1 MSLKIIF
8 YAYIL
13 GGFTLV
19 PLLLCALVAYT
30 IYTSEPVSE
39 DSKAKSI
46 VTEEDVGK
54 DVPDVQDMPK
64 TRKGWL
70 TVRRT
75 FEESTFDGG
84 YVTLVRSF
92 LDARS
97 KDPKR
102 SRPKGM
108 WYVVLKGQIL
118 YLYED
123 ETMTDCE
130 AAIQLGSHDV
140 VIYPEG
146 LLDGELFTKRNSICL
161 KPKSDE
167 KVMPSLT
174 REMKLNASDDGERT
188 KEGEKEKA
196 RKVVESAA
204 LAIAREQALD
214 HQSPWFIFV
223 RSTVEMED
231 WYFALVHAS
240 QHPAQTPTLD
250 ALQTVFS
257 PSDMNLLVSTLDEQP
272 DIIPMRWFNAIFGR
286 IFYSFYKTEHL
297 ETFIIGR
304 LMKKLSKV
312 KRPNFLNDIL
322 VTDVSVGNRTPVFSK
337 PMLKELTREGDAS
350 MEVHV
355 AFKGEVRITLQAAAT
370 INLGAR
376 FKPYVVKLVLAAVLR
391 ELEGNLLI
399 KVKRPPSNRIWYAF
413 TQMPKMVL
421 NVEPIVSDRQITWN
435 MILSTIESSLKTIIQ
450 ESIVMPNMDDIA
462 FFDTSR
468 RGGMSR
474 GGIWA
479 DAAQKHSGFV
489 IPSENQPTASDAG
502 PPQEPFLSN
511 DESASTDSLPPSVHK
526 SSSLQETS
534 SSAAEP
540 SLLAPSYTMPEDA
553 SSNRRKTWFSSV
565 RNTHTD
571 AEYSDNNTESESRG
585 RTLDVDTRKATA
597 VRSQSTP
604 NAESILENDE
614 EGATTSS
621 SLAAPLVKQRSA
633 SQSSSGTVNELSNEL
648 STSSASDNTRIGQNN
663 DGSSLAVPAPT
674 TDTPPSPNSF
684 LTTLKS
690 RAADKQALS
699 NTAKETMRKW
709 GMKWG
714 GINKPSPGSSSHEDM
729 PDHDTVG
736 ESSGLTHSRSRTM
749 SALGGASS
757 NSQKTRASYAEVRA
771 AVAER
776 KGRVEHSQELSP
788 SRSLTPS
795 STSTPITI
803 PLNKNLSSQNSEFP
817 DNGLVSSSGS
827 SVSSSSV
834 RDSSSYRNKPILD
847 SNGGASDMHNQ
858 IMSVSSSASNSSSTT
873 STKSSTTSVDEAK
886 LSSRSHVNPDISI
899 DEVAPAHA
907 PIYVQP
913 QAKTMS
919 IPGIHASH
927 RGEVMSMGYVP
938 PSLQEDKTKDKQ
950 RGRTTS
956 QGSSTLSNLSSLGA
970 SSMGSLSKN
979 PKLQS
984 MYRLWKQAASN
995 NSNSENHG
1003 VHDGLAEDAAAASST
1018 SLSPET
1024 DLASTSNGTLSQ
1036 PEPSVIQVAP
1046 VLPAS
1051 SLSKRVPPPPLPP
1064 RPSPVTISPSR
1075 PPPLP
1080 ARTPSSAGLAS
1091 LTNSSSIPQ
1100 QSPNPSS
1107 QSLMPPQPTMSSA
1120 SDVLK
1125 GIATKDDHTRKRAS
1139 LTLSSTPP
1147 SPTIGRRVSLT
1158 GARSHSP
1165 PRAPP
1170 LTLDDHASA
1179 MSDAN
1184 KADTSD
1190 VLANSNSQLEV
1201 DATRAWGLNDE
1212 DSFSEGA
1219 AEPNVH

>member
-8 YAYIL
+8 YVYIL

-19 PLLLCALVAYT
+19 PLLLCALVAYA

-75 FEESTFDGG
+75 FEQSTFDGG

-102 SRPKGM
+102 SRPKDM

-161 KPKSDE
+161 KPKSDM

-174 REMKLNASDDGERT
+174 REMKLNENDDGERT
-188 KEGEKEKA
+188 KEGEKA
-196 RKVVESAA
+196 RKVAESAA
-204 LAIAREQALD
+204 QAMAREQALD
-214 HQSPWFIFV
+214 QQSPWFIFV

-286 IFYSFYKTEHL
+286 IFYSFYKTQHL

-322 VTDVSVGNRTPVFSK
+322 VTEVSVGNRTPVFSK

-355 AFKGEVRITLQAAAT
+355 AFKGEVRITLQATAT

-462 FFDTSR
+462 FFGTSR
-468 RGGMSR
+468 REGMTR

-489 IPSENQPTASDAG
+489 IPNEAQPTASDAG
-502 PPQEPFLSN
+502 PPQDPFLSN
-511 DESASTDSLPPSVHK
+511 DEITSTDSLPPSVHK

-540 SLLAPSYTMPEDA
+540 PSLAPSYTMPEDA

-571 AEYSDNNTESESRG
+571 AEYSSDNNMESESRG
-585 RTLDVDTRKATA
+585 RTLDVDTRKTPA

-614 EGATTSS
+614 EGATTPS

-663 DGSSLAVPAPT
+663 DGSSLAVPVPT
-674 TDTPPSPNSF
+674 PDTPPSPNNF

-714 GINKPSPGSSSHEDM
+714 GMNKPSPGSSSSSSHEDM

-795 STSTPITI
+795 ATSTPIAI
-803 PLNKNLSSQNSEFP
+803 PQNKNLSSQNTEFS

-834 RDSSSYRNKPILD
+834 RDSSSYPNKPILD
-847 SNGGASDMHNQ
+847 SNGGASDTHNQ

-873 STKSSTTSVDEAK
+873 STKSSTISVDEAK
-886 LSSRSHVNPDISI
+886 LSSRSHVNPDVSI
-899 DEVAPAHA
+899 DEVAPVHA
-907 PIYVQP
+907 PIHVQP

-927 RGEVMSMGYVP
+927 RGEVMSLGYVP
-938 PSLQEDKTKDKQ
+938 PSPQEDKTKDKQ

-995 NSNSENHG
+995 NSNSEIHG
-1003 VHDGLAEDAAAASST
+1003 VHNGLAEDAASSSP
-1018 SLSPET
+1018 SLSLET

-1036 PEPSVIQVAP
+1036 PEPSAIQAAP

-1051 SLSKRVPPPPLPP
+1051 MTSLSKRVPPPPLPP

-1120 SDVLK
+1120 QDVLK

-1158 GARSHSP
+1158 GPRS
-1165 PRAPP
+1165 PRA
-1170 LTLDDHASA
+1170 LDDPAGA
-1179 MSDAN
+1179 ISDASN
-1184 KADTSD
+1184 ANTPDA
-1190 VLANSNSQLEV
+1190 LANSQLEV
-1201 DATRAWGLNDE
+1201 DATRAWGLDDE
-1212 DSFSEGA
+1212 DFFSEGA
-1219 AEPNVH
+1219 AEPHVH